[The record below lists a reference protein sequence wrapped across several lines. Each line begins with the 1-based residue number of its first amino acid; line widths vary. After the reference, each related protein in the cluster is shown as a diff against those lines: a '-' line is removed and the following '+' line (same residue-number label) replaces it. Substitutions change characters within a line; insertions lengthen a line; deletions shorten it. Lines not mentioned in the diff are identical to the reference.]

1 MTEHSLWSH
10 LPLLVRSNSKD
21 SVEFIL
27 QTLWKTR
34 KTGLDPYDRETIRG
48 VLQLSNDAE
57 LDPLLVCLRTLI
69 RKCVHG
75 NCKRDEVQNLFPPEV
90 SPEIRRLLTILLQKF
105 QIEWQEDARDD
116 KVSLPRLK
124 AMSWN
129 MANQN
134 DERVDHAAIINLK
147 LQDDTQ
153 SVSGE
158 VNVNFQITKDTLETM
173 LKSMYYIRDQLSNVV
188 SHWVRHQADSY
199 RPMDSRKMFED
210 LLVRQSLCHLNVIL
224 NLDPVI
230 YPQWSCLKARAP
242 TQNPSLPAGC
252 VLHTIKSVIQRV
264 RLPC

>member
-57 LDPLLVCLRTLI
+57 LDP
-69 RKCVHG
+69 
-75 NCKRDEVQNLFPPEV
+75 
-90 SPEIRRLLTILLQKF
+90 
-105 QIEWQEDARDD
+105 
-116 KVSLPRLK
+116 VSLPRLK

-252 VLHTIKSVIQRV
+252 VLHTIKSVRTKLFTFDSISCFFLLICSLSDYRMISFV
-264 RLPC
+264 